1 MSKPADYNEIQ
12 QRVTRLCAD
21 AGLDLHAFPVPE
33 IELDLLRVRIPSAA
47 ASSRRVFLGTG
58 VHGDEPAAVTAVL
71 QFLEERRWERYP
83 RLSFTIFPCVN
94 PNGYDLGIRENA
106 AGDDVNRSF
115 LGEGTPE
122 SRAMRR
128 VLEGDNFDYWI
139 DAHEDYA
146 EDGYYMFA
154 PTDTTWAADIVRAVG
169 QVGPINIKPEID
181 EMPILDGIVQ
191 FEGAVRDRFE
201 ERTDWPMAFYLIKN
215 FSERGFTP
223 ETPGLKPLDLR
234 VVMQLAAYDA
244 ALTMLSDEAAA
255 G

>member
-191 FEGAVRDRFE
+191 FEGDVRDRFE

>member
-201 ERTDWPMAFYLIKN
+201 ERTDWPMAYYLIKN

>member
-154 PTDTTWAADIVRAVG
+154 PTDTTWAADIVRA
-169 QVGPINIKPEID
+169 
-181 EMPILDGIVQ
+181 
-191 FEGAVRDRFE
+191 
-201 ERTDWPMAFYLIKN
+201 
-215 FSERGFTP
+215 
-223 ETPGLKPLDLR
+223 
-234 VVMQLAAYDA
+234 
-244 ALTMLSDEAAA
+244 
-255 G
+255 

>member
-115 LGEGTPE
+115 HGEGTPE

-154 PTDTTWAADIVRAVG
+154 PTDTTWAADIARAVG

-201 ERTDWPMAFYLIKN
+201 ERTDWPMAYYLIKN